1 MTVTV
6 NITRRTAVLILAVV
20 AALAFVVTV
29 AGCSN
34 KQQQPFNDAP
44 RTATQNSDPA
54 QIIAMPDGFNN
65 AASKCDGPNR
75 IYTTYHGD
83 SSYGGIAVVANDPRC
98 TGTKP

>member
-1 MTVTV
+1 MIITI
-6 NITRRTAVLILAVV
+6 NITRRTAVLILAAL

-34 KQQQPFNDAP
+34 KAQQPFNDAP
-44 RTATQNSDPA
+44 RTATQNSGPA

-75 IYTTYHGD
+75 VYTLYHGD
-83 SSYGGIAVVANDPRC
+83 SSYGSMAVVANDPRC
-98 TGTKP
+98 TGAK